1 MAHILYLWNDLS
13 LFCKDKFRVERI
25 WKKFGKYL
33 NSENRK
39 TKEQRWYCFG
49 TGIVDEW
56 INDFSFNEDT
66 FLICLGTRPAI
77 CLNRKGVNKYLHIKP
92 QRIRTENGATGHIE
106 ITPIE
111 KQLLE
116 EGCKKA
122 NQKIYII
129 EDAIVNGKTIQFLL
143 NQIEKVGFRGEVVV
157 KVLFGNKEV
166 ICGFQDK
173 YPFDVTF
180 IIKEWMQ
187 GTPIKESTLIC
198 IYDLLYGLI
207 SEGTYYYERID
218 LLERFIPNSKGKLYF
233 LIKECREL

>member
-1 MAHILYLWNDLS
+1 M
-13 LFCKDKFRVERI
+13 
-25 WKKFGKYL
+25 
-33 NSENRK
+33 
-39 TKEQRWYCFG
+39 
-49 TGIVDEW
+49 
-56 INDFSFNEDT
+56 
-66 FLICLGTRPAI
+66 
-77 CLNRKGVNKYLHIKP
+77 
-92 QRIRTENGATGHIE
+92 
-106 ITPIE
+106 
-111 KQLLE
+111 
-116 EGCKKA
+116 
-122 NQKIYII
+122 
-129 EDAIVNGKTIQFLL
+129 
-143 NQIEKVGFRGEVVV
+143 V

-180 IIKEWMQ
+180 IVKEWMQ